1 MFYNM
6 NAYFCNKTTVFED
19 QLTFFVH
26 KSFLMADGENGIPKN
41 KYMKDEHCFAK
52 FKRSPFRISK
62 HKIQV
67 VDVCSLV

>member
-52 FKRSPFRISK
+52 FKRSPSKISK